1 MWVRVNHVA
10 ERATLPHG
18 LITILRVNAKGKPT
32 RRGSHYMLTDS
43 DGVPLSSEHKHQL
56 FASRKEARHAALN
69 PQSVNIMKGTDS
81 MTKTI
86 WARHND
92 MVDLA
97 TKGPLKGAQ
106 LYRVNSEGVP
116 SAKGRNFTIAWHDA
130 EKKLTFIPYNDDMQ
144 DLTLEGKVRN
154 AQGTAMF
161 TSKND
166 AKLALDVFWAS
177 SGFPIAP
184 STPTN
189 VKENVE

>member
-10 ERATLPHG
+10 ERAVLPHG
-18 LITILRVNAKGKPT
+18 TITILRVNAEGKPT

-43 DGVPLSSEHKHQL
+43 EGVLPSSEHKRQL

-69 PQSVNIMKGTDS
+69 PESVNIMKGTDS

-106 LYRVNSEGVP
+106 LYRANGEGLL
-116 SAKGRNFTIAWHDA
+116 SAKGRNFTIAWHNA
-130 EKKLTFIPYNDDMQ
+130 ENKLTFIPYNDDMQ

-166 AKLALDVFWAS
+166 AKLALSVFWATS
-177 SGFPIAP
+177 DFPIA
-184 STPTN
+184 SSPTTN
-189 VKENVE
+189 DKEAAV